1 MSVRDPAE
9 WDRIRARGKNWF
21 LFSRG
26 VLGRG
31 VPMALV
37 LALGIELYLGGR
49 LPGALLGTAFL
60 GRLALALVIFSVG
73 GVLNAQMQWKLNQK
87 RFGTPPP

>member
-1 MSVRDPAE
+1 MAQNRAE
-9 WDRIRARGKNWF
+9 WDRIQERGKNWF

-31 VPMALV
+31 LPMALV
-37 LALGIELYLGGR
+37 CAIGIELYLGGE
-49 LPGALLGTAFL
+49 LPRALVEAPFL
-60 GRLALALVIFSVG
+60 GRLALALGVFSVG

-87 RFGTPPP
+87 RFGTPS

>member
-1 MSVRDPAE
+1 MLKDRAE
-9 WDRIRARGKNWF
+9 WDRIQERGKNWF

-31 VPMALV
+31 LPMALV
-37 LALGIELYLGGR
+37 CAVGIELYLGGE
-49 LPGALLGTAFL
+49 LPRALGEAPFL
-60 GRLALALVIFSVG
+60 GRLALALGVFSVG

-87 RFGTPPP
+87 RFGTPS

>member
-1 MSVRDPAE
+1 MAVRDRDE
-9 WDRIRARGKNWF
+9 WIRIQQRGRNWF

-31 VPMALV
+31 LPMALV
-37 LALGIELYLGGR
+37 CAVGIELYLGGE
-49 LPGALLGTAFL
+49 LPRALLAPPFL
-60 GRLALALVIFSVG
+60 GRLALALAVFSVG

-87 RFGTPPP
+87 RFGTLS